1 MFIDTLLSP
10 GWVEYFI
17 PLLDLLLR
25 QMLFFKL
32 QLVLLEVSLVR
43 LELVAMRL
51 ELVQLMIFDYIILG
65 FLEGAGELHLVAAL
79 SVKLRE
85 ALV

>member
-1 MFIDTLLSP
+1 
-10 GWVEYFI
+10 
-17 PLLDLLLR
+17 
-25 QMLFFKL
+25 MLFFKL

-65 FLEGAGELHLVAAL
+65 FLEGASELHLVAAL
-79 SVKLRE
+79 SVKLCE